1 MHGPVTDDER
11 TAEERRLHY
20 ERWQWGGRL
29 PSERL
34 RAVRGSNVLGLL
46 TFDSDLVHAL
56 DAAGSDVQRSVA
68 LLAARRAC
76 GAAGLTTV
84 PWVAGA
90 LTALTE
96 GRPLPP
102 PFDDAARMWEAL
114 RSTPLA
120 PGPPVRGAIPPE
132 RPPYF
137 PPTPA
142 GWAWIPVSGPGDDGA
157 KHYELGR
164 LPESRPPAVSDDKLS
179 AAGAGIGHVPA
190 FVAPAALTHPA
201 RTPQVRGPVS
211 QPHFAL
217 PAVLAAADPSPLKA
231 ALDAVSHALE
241 TYGEHYPALLEEI
254 RSFCA
259 DRSAGQADPSLRHP

>member
-11 TAEERRLHY
+11 AAEERRLHH

-29 PSERL
+29 PSRRL

-46 TFDSDLVHAL
+46 DFDGDLVHAL
-56 DAAGSDVQRSVA
+56 GAAGADVQRAVA

-76 GAAGLTTV
+76 ERAGLTTV

-90 LTALTE
+90 LTALAE

-102 PFDDAARMWEAL
+102 PFDDTARMWETL
-114 RSTPLA
+114 RATPLA
-120 PGPPVRGAIPPE
+120 PGPPVRGAVPPG

-137 PPTPA
+137 PPTPP
-142 GWAWIPVSGPGDDGA
+142 GWAWIETSEPGDDGA

-164 LPESRPPAVSDDKLS
+164 LPESPPPTVSDAKSS
-179 AAGAGIGHVPA
+179 AARAGAGRAPA
-190 FVAPAALTHPA
+190 FVTPMALTHPA
-201 RTPQVRGPVS
+201 RTPQVRGPIS

-217 PAVLAAADPSPLKA
+217 PAVLAAAEPSPLKA

-241 TYGEHYPALLEEI
+241 TYGEHYPEFLEEV
-254 RSFCA
+254 RPLCA
-259 DRSAGQADPSLRHP
+259 RPGKPR